1 MQGSPCHLRAKQAAA
16 YLGISVSTFWR
27 WVKQGRLHKGTRLSA
42 RCTVWPREELE
53 RFMEQ
58 QASTS
63 AGEEA

>member
-1 MQGSPCHLRAKQAAA
+1 MQSSFCHLRAKQAAA